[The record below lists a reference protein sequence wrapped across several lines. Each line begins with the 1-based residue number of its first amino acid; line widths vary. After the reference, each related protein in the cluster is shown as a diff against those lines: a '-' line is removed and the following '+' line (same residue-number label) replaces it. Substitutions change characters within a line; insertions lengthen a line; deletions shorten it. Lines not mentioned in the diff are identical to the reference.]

1 MIFAQF
7 KLILKHFDPVLAYFV
22 ECWGFWEQDCRSR
35 EFWDFG
41 IGWLRGFG
49 DLIDYICKYLLY
61 LITFVVDQDA
71 SDGNLFAWYNFGL
84 LDQGF
89 VVETTQKALNAVA

>member
-1 MIFAQF
+1 M
-7 KLILKHFDPVLAYFV
+7 
-22 ECWGFWEQDCRSR
+22 
-35 EFWDFG
+35 
-41 IGWLRGFG
+41 
-49 DLIDYICKYLLY
+49 IDYIGKYLLY